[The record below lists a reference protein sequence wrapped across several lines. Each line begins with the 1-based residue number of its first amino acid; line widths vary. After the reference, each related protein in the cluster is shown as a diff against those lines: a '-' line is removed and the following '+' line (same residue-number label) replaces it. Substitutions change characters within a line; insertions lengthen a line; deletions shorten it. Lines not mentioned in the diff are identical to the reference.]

1 MQSAMLVCHARL
13 WSQGEGGGQART
25 DAEIVELL
33 AMWCSLADQLLT
45 NLWRWLCSPASA
57 LASPALHQ
65 AVAGLMR
72 KCLAQ
77 VGILISSARG
87 EGAVEGDIG
96 ANLQSSIS

>member
-1 MQSAMLVCHARL
+1 MGL
-13 WSQGEGGGQART
+13 
-25 DAEIVELL
+25 
-33 AMWCSLADQLLT
+33 WCSLADQLLT

-77 VGILISSARG
+77 LVADMRRLGATVVAADTASVILATGKHTLSAAVG
-87 EGAVEGDIG
+87 
-96 ANLQSSIS
+96 

>member
-1 MQSAMLVCHARL
+1 MQAKFSV
-13 WSQGEGGGQART
+13 
-25 DAEIVELL
+25 V
-33 AMWCSLADQLLT
+33 WCSLADQLLT

-77 VGILISSARG
+77 VGTLLHLHTEAK
-87 EGAVEGDIG
+87 
-96 ANLQSSIS
+96 